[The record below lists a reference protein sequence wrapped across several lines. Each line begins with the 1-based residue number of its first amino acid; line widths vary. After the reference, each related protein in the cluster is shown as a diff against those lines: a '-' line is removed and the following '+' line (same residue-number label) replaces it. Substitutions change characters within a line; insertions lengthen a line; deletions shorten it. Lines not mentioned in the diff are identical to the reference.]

1 METFKV
7 TSPFDKADFI
17 RVNKIKW
24 KILSVKARKQ
34 LIGIIITT
42 IILLF
47 LAIIEK
53 NNGGSDDTFE
63 TFGFIFLLLTF
74 WLFIFRHFQK
84 LNYFRKIERT
94 ADIYEKNGMD
104 CTYEFSEESVKY
116 WDKEKTLEFKW
127 NVFINYSIYK
137 NFLILRINDS
147 VIGAYI
153 FERKEN
159 DFKDFD
165 KVLELVKTKLEYKKM

>member
-84 LNYFRKIERT
+84 LNYSLLWFVLKPL
-94 ADIYEKNGMD
+94 
-104 CTYEFSEESVKY
+104 VVLHL
-116 WDKEKTLEFKW
+116 TLE
-127 NVFINYSIYK
+127 NYPKSR
-137 NFLILRINDS
+137 N
-147 VIGAYI
+147 
-153 FERKEN
+153 
-159 DFKDFD
+159 
-165 KVLELVKTKLEYKKM
+165 